1 MPWLV
6 LGLSVLIA
14 LILAA
19 RWFINADPKLLA
31 RLLKWGSL
39 GLLVLVAAFLALTGR
54 LVLALP
60 LAILLLPLIRGWL
73 RRRMGLAPGGG
84 FGGLGGFGGFGRF
97 GAGPSQGQSSEVE
110 TDMLSMTL
118 DHDSGAISGTIK
130 KGRFGG
136 QQLVDLD
143 LGDLFKLL
151 EECRQKDPES
161 ATVIEA
167 YLDRIVPDWRGADGD
182 ESAGGGNKAGG
193 TRGAMS
199 REEAWRILGLEPGA
213 SPDEIREAHHR
224 LMLKLHPDTGGSTY
238 LASQINQAKEVLE
251 SS

>member
-19 RWFINADPKLLA
+19 RWFVSADPKLLA

-39 GLLVLVAAFLALTGR
+39 GVLVLVAAFLALTGR
-54 LVLALP
+54 LILALP

-151 EECRQKDPES
+151 DECRQKDPES

-167 YLDRIVPDWRGADGD
+167 YLDRIVPDWRGD
-182 ESAGGGNKAGG
+182 ESAENSAGAAG

-213 SPDEIREAHHR
+213 SADEIREAHHR

>member
-19 RWFINADPKLLA
+19 RWFVSADPKLLA
-31 RLLKWGSL
+31 RVLKWGAL
-39 GLLVLVAAFLALTGR
+39 GVVALVTVFFAVTGR
-54 LVLALP
+54 LALALP
-60 LAILLLPLIRGWL
+60 FAILLLPLFRGWL
-73 RRRMGLAPGGG
+73 RRRMGLTPGAG
-84 FGGLGGFGGFGRF
+84 FPGFSGLGGFGRF
-97 GAGPSQGQSSEVE
+97 GAPPSPGQSSEVDTE
-110 TDMLSMTL
+110 MLSMTL

-151 EECRQKDPES
+151 DECRQEDPES
-161 ATVIEA
+161 ATLIEA
-167 YLDRIVPDWRGADGD
+167 YLDRIVPDWRGD
-182 ESAGGGNKAGG
+182 EGAEGASESSS
-193 TRGAMS
+193 TRATMS
-199 REEAWRILGLEPGA
+199 REEALHILGLEPGA

>member
-19 RWFINADPKLLA
+19 RWFIIDDPKLLA

-151 EECRQKDPES
+151 DECRQKDPES

-167 YLDRIVPDWRGADGD
+167 YLDRIVPDWRGD
-182 ESAGGGNKAGG
+182 ESAENSAGAAG

-213 SPDEIREAHHR
+213 STDEIREAHHR

>member
-19 RWFINADPKLLA
+19 RWFISADPKLLA

-151 EECRQKDPES
+151 DECRQKDPES

-167 YLDRIVPDWRGADGD
+167 YLDRIVPDWRGD
-182 ESAGGGNKAGG
+182 ESAENSAGAAG

-213 SPDEIREAHHR
+213 STDEIREAHHR

>member
-19 RWFINADPKLLA
+19 RWFVSADPKLLA

-39 GLLVLVAAFLALTGR
+39 GLLVLVAAFFALTGR

-151 EECRQKDPES
+151 DECRQKDPES

-167 YLDRIVPDWRGADGD
+167 YLDRIVPDWRGD
-182 ESAGGGNKAGG
+182 ESAENSAGAAG

-213 SPDEIREAHHR
+213 STDEIREAHHR